1 MSDVAPPTGASAG
14 PRRVV
19 VTGGAGFLGSHL
31 CRALVADG
39 AEVICVDNLCTGRL
53 ANVADLADHPR
64 FTFVE
69 ADITEPL
76 TVEGPV
82 TAVAHL
88 ACAASPVD
96 YFNLP
101 VATLR
106 AGGHGTY
113 HLLELARAKGARFL
127 LASTSEVYGD
137 PLVHPQTEEYWGNV
151 NPVGPRAVYDESKRF
166 SEAMAVAFRKEFG
179 VDTAIARIFN
189 SYGPSMRAD
198 DGRVVP
204 TFICR
209 ALNGDP
215 LPVMSDGRQ
224 TRSLCYVDDTVDGL
238 LALLASAEPGP
249 VNIGNPDEITVLQ
262 LAELIR
268 EITGSRSPLEH
279 IEPHPDDPRRR
290 KPDITRARTLLGWEP
305 QVALADGLK
314 RTVEWFAR
322 SEASAHTLTDSTL
335 TGGTRR

>member
-1 MSDVAPPTGASAG
+1 MSDVPRPTAAPSGAG
-14 PRRVV
+14 RVV

-31 CRALVADG
+31 CRALLG
-39 AEVICVDNLCTGRL
+39 AGREVVCVDNLCTGRL
-53 ANVADLADHPR
+53 ANVADLAEYPGFR
-64 FTFVE
+64 FVE
-69 ADITEPL
+69 ADVTEPL
-76 TVEGPV
+76 AVGGPV
-82 TAVAHL
+82 SAVAHL

-96 YFNLP
+96 YFELP

-113 HLLELARAKGARFL
+113 NMLELAREKGARFL

-166 SEAMAVAFRKEFG
+166 SEAMTVAFRQEFG
-179 VDTAIARIFN
+179 LDTGIARIFN

-204 TFICR
+204 TFITR
-209 ALNGDP
+209 ALRGEP

-238 LALLASAEPGP
+238 ITLLDSAEAGP
-249 VNIGNPDEITVLQ
+249 VNLGNPHEVTVLE
-262 LAELIR
+262 LAGLIV
-268 EITGSRSPLEH
+268 EITGSRSPLAH
-279 IEPHPDDPRRR
+279 VAPHPDDPRRR
-290 KPDITRARTLLGWEP
+290 RPDIGRARSRLGWEP
-305 QVALADGLK
+305 RVALAEGLK
-314 RTVEWFAR
+314 RTVEWFALT
-322 SEASAHTLTDSTL
+322 EAVRGRPS
-335 TGGTRR
+335 R